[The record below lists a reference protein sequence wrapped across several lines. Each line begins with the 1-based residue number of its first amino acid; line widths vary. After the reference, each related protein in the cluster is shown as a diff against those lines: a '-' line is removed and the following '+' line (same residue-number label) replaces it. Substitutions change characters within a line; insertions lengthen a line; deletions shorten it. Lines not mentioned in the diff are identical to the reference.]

1 MNKLGFLTKY
11 SLGKK
16 IKSKWFIVV
25 NIIILLVIS
34 ALINMDSIIK
44 LFGGDF
50 NNNEEILIID
60 NVGVID
66 TFKNAYEINNKY
78 LKSEINYSIE
88 EYKEG
93 YDNAIEE
100 IKDTDNKILIVIDK
114 DETNYITSKLITN
127 SSMDTITYT
136 IISNTL
142 DSVKREEVLKS
153 YNITKE
159 MYEKIESKV
168 EVERIILDSENKDDN
183 MLTNLVVTIITMP
196 FFFLTVYLVQ
206 MIGAEINEEKSTK
219 SMEIIIS
226 NVSAKT
232 HFISKIISS
241 NVFVLIQGALLIIY
255 CIIGIIIRYFV
266 SGSIINSLPVELTTL
281 GSTLSSSGIMDNIK
295 IALPLMLLLLIIT
308 LFAYSIVSGVLA
320 SVTTNMEDYQQI
332 QTPIVLILLAGFY
345 LSSLASIFK
354 GSIFIK
360 VASYL
365 PFISSLLAPTMY
377 ALGEFSLFDML
388 ISILLM
394 VVTILLLMK
403 YGFRIYK
410 VGILNYS
417 DNNLWKKIFKS
428 MKGEK

>member
-25 NIIILLVIS
+25 NIIILVVIS

-50 NNNEEILIID
+50 NNNEEILVID
-60 NVGVID
+60 NIGVLE
-66 TFKNAYEINNKY
+66 TFKDIYAINNEY
-78 LKSEINYSIE
+78 LKSETKYSIE

-93 YDNAIEE
+93 YDSAIEE
-100 IKDTDNKILIVIDK
+100 IKDTDKILIVIDK

-153 YNITKE
+153 YNITNE

-168 EVERIILDSENKDDN
+168 EVERIILDSENTDDN

-241 NVFVLIQGALLIIY
+241 NVFVLIQGALLLIY
-255 CIIGIIIRYFV
+255 CIIGIIIRYFIN
-266 SGSIINSLPVELTTL
+266 GSIINSLPVELTTL

-360 VASYL
+360 VASYI

>member
-16 IKSKWFIVV
+16 IKSKWFVVV

-34 ALINMDSIIK
+34 VLINMDSIIK

-50 NNNEEILIID
+50 NNNEEILVID
-60 NVGVID
+60 NIGVLE
-66 TFKNAYEINNKY
+66 TFKDIYAINNEY
-78 LKSEINYSIE
+78 LKSETKYSIE

-93 YDNAIEE
+93 YDSAIEE
-100 IKDTDNKILIVIDK
+100 IKDTDKILIVIDK

-394 VVTILLLMK
+394 FVTILLLMK

>member
-50 NNNEEILIID
+50 NNNEEILVID
-60 NVGVID
+60 NIGVLE
-66 TFKNAYEINNKY
+66 TFKDIYAINNEY
-78 LKSEINYSIE
+78 LKSETKYSIE

-93 YDNAIEE
+93 YDSAIEE
-100 IKDTDNKILIVIDK
+100 IKDTDKILIVIDK

-153 YNITKE
+153 YNITNE

-168 EVERIILDSENKDDN
+168 EVERIILDSENTDDN

-377 ALGEFSLFDML
+377 TLGEFSLFDML

-428 MKGEK
+428 MKGDK

>member
-50 NNNEEILIID
+50 NNNEEILVID
-60 NVGVID
+60 NIGVID
-66 TFKNAYEINNKY
+66 TFKNVYEINNKY
-78 LKSEINYSIE
+78 LKSETKYSIE

-93 YDNAIEE
+93 YDSAIEE
-100 IKDTDNKILIVIDK
+100 IKDTDKILIVIDK

-153 YNITKE
+153 YNITNE

-168 EVERIILDSENKDDN
+168 EVERIILDSENTDDN

-360 VASYL
+360 VASYI

>member
-25 NIIILLVIS
+25 NIIILVVIS

-50 NNNEEILIID
+50 NNNEEILVID
-60 NVGVID
+60 NIGVID
-66 TFKNAYEINNKY
+66 TFKNVYEINNKY
-78 LKSEINYSIE
+78 LKSETKYSIE

-93 YDNAIEE
+93 YDSAIEE
-100 IKDTDNKILIVIDK
+100 IKDTDKILIVIDK

-153 YNITKE
+153 YNITNE

-168 EVERIILDSENKDDN
+168 EVERIILDSENTDDN

-241 NVFVLIQGALLIIY
+241 NVFVLIQGALLLIY
-255 CIIGIIIRYFV
+255 CIIGIIIRYFIN
-266 SGSIINSLPVELTTL
+266 GSIINSLPVELTTL

-428 MKGEK
+428 MKGDK

>member
-25 NIIILLVIS
+25 NIIILVVIS

-50 NNNEEILIID
+50 NNNEEILVID
-60 NVGVID
+60 NIGVLE
-66 TFKNAYEINNKY
+66 TFKDIYAINNKY
-78 LKSEINYSIE
+78 LKSETKYSIE

-93 YDNAIEE
+93 YDSAIEE
-100 IKDTDNKILIVIDK
+100 IKDTDKILIVIDK

-153 YNITKE
+153 YNITNE

-168 EVERIILDSENKDDN
+168 EVERIILDSENTDDN

-255 CIIGIIIRYFV
+255 CIIGIIIRYFIN
-266 SGSIINSLPVELTTL
+266 GSIINSLPVELTTL

-360 VASYL
+360 VASYI

-428 MKGEK
+428 MKGDK

>member
-25 NIIILLVIS
+25 NIIILVVIS

-60 NVGVID
+60 NIGVID
-66 TFKNAYEINNKY
+66 TFKNVYEINNKY
-78 LKSEINYSIE
+78 LKSETKYSIE

-93 YDNAIEE
+93 YDSAIEE
-100 IKDTDNKILIVIDK
+100 IKDTDKILIVIDK

-153 YNITKE
+153 YNITNE

-168 EVERIILDSENKDDN
+168 EVERIILDSENTDDN

-241 NVFVLIQGALLIIY
+241 NVFVLIQGALLLIY
-255 CIIGIIIRYFV
+255 CIIGIIIRYFIN
-266 SGSIINSLPVELTTL
+266 GSIINSLPVELTTL

-295 IALPLMLLLLIIT
+295 IVLPLMLLLLIIT

-377 ALGEFSLFDML
+377 TLGEFSLFDML

-428 MKGEK
+428 MKGDK

>member
-16 IKSKWFIVV
+16 IKSKWFVVV

-60 NVGVID
+60 NIGVID
-66 TFKNAYEINNKY
+66 TFKNVYEINNEY
-78 LKSEINYSIE
+78 LKSETKYSIE

-93 YDNAIEE
+93 YDSAIEE
-100 IKDTDNKILIVIDK
+100 IKDTDKILIVIDK

-153 YNITKE
+153 YNITNE

-168 EVERIILDSENKDDN
+168 EVERIILDSENTEDN

-241 NVFVLIQGALLIIY
+241 NVFVLIQGALLLIY
-255 CIIGIIIRYFV
+255 CIIGIIIRYFIN
-266 SGSIINSLPVELTTL
+266 GSIINSLPVELTTL

-377 ALGEFSLFDML
+377 TLGEFSLFDML

-428 MKGEK
+428 MKGDK

>member
-16 IKSKWFIVV
+16 IKSKWFVVV

-34 ALINMDSIIK
+34 VLINMDSIIK

-50 NNNEEILIID
+50 NNNEEILVID
-60 NVGVID
+60 NIGVLE
-66 TFKNAYEINNKY
+66 TFKDIYAINNEY
-78 LKSEINYSIE
+78 LKSETKYSIE

-93 YDNAIEE
+93 YDSAIEE
-100 IKDTDNKILIVIDK
+100 IKDTDKILIVIDK
-114 DETNYITSKLITN
+114 DENNYITSKLITN

-332 QTPIVLILLAGFY
+332 QTPIVLIILAGFY

>member
-50 NNNEEILIID
+50 NNNEEILVID
-60 NVGVID
+60 NIGVLE
-66 TFKNAYEINNKY
+66 TFKDIYAINNEY
-78 LKSEINYSIE
+78 LKSETKYSIE

-93 YDNAIEE
+93 YDSAIEE
-100 IKDTDNKILIVIDK
+100 IKDTDKILIVIDK

-241 NVFVLIQGALLIIY
+241 NVFVLIQGALLLIY
-255 CIIGIIIRYFV
+255 CIIGIIIRYFIN
-266 SGSIINSLPVELTTL
+266 GSIINSLPVELTTL

>member
-25 NIIILLVIS
+25 NIIILVVIS

-50 NNNEEILIID
+50 NNNEEILVID
-60 NVGVID
+60 NIGVID
-66 TFKNAYEINNKY
+66 TFKNVYEINNKY
-78 LKSEINYSIE
+78 LKSETKYSIE

-93 YDNAIEE
+93 YDSAIEE
-100 IKDTDNKILIVIDK
+100 IKDTDKILIVIDK

-142 DSVKREEVLKS
+142 DSIKREEVLKS
-153 YNITKE
+153 YNITNE

-168 EVERIILDSENKDDN
+168 EVERIILDSENTDDN

-241 NVFVLIQGALLIIY
+241 NVFVLIQGALLLIY
-255 CIIGIIIRYFV
+255 CIIGIIIRYFIN
-266 SGSIINSLPVELTTL
+266 GSIINSLPVELTTL

-295 IALPLMLLLLIIT
+295 IVLPLMLLLLIIT

-360 VASYL
+360 VTSYL

-377 ALGEFSLFDML
+377 TLGEFSLFDML

>member
-25 NIIILLVIS
+25 NIIILVVIS

-50 NNNEEILIID
+50 NNNEEILVID
-60 NVGVID
+60 NIGVID
-66 TFKNAYEINNKY
+66 TFKNVYEINNKY
-78 LKSEINYSIE
+78 LKSETKYSIE

-93 YDNAIEE
+93 YDSAIEE
-100 IKDTDNKILIVIDK
+100 IKDTDKILIVIDK

-153 YNITKE
+153 YNITNE

-168 EVERIILDSENKDDN
+168 EVERIILDSENTDDN

-241 NVFVLIQGALLIIY
+241 NVFVLIQGALLLIY
-255 CIIGIIIRYFV
+255 CIIGVIIRYFV

>member
-34 ALINMDSIIK
+34 ALINIDSIIK

-50 NNNEEILIID
+50 NNNEEILVID
-60 NVGVID
+60 NIGVLE
-66 TFKNAYEINNKY
+66 TFKDIYAINNEY
-78 LKSEINYSIE
+78 LKSETKYSIE

-93 YDNAIEE
+93 YDSAIEE
-100 IKDTDNKILIVIDK
+100 IKDTDKILIVIDK

-153 YNITKE
+153 YNITNE

-168 EVERIILDSENKDDN
+168 EVERIILDSENTDDN

-241 NVFVLIQGALLIIY
+241 NVFVLIQGALLLIY
-255 CIIGIIIRYFV
+255 CIIGIIIRYFIN
-266 SGSIINSLPVELTTL
+266 GSIINSLPVELTTL

-360 VASYL
+360 VASYI

-428 MKGEK
+428 MKGDK

>member
-11 SLGKK
+11 TLGKK
-16 IKSKWFIVV
+16 IKSKWIVVV

-34 ALINMDSIIK
+34 VLINMDSIIK

-50 NNNEEILIID
+50 NNNEEILVID
-60 NVGVID
+60 NIGVLE
-66 TFKNAYEINNKY
+66 TFKDIYAINNEY
-78 LKSEINYSIE
+78 LKSETKYSIE

-93 YDNAIEE
+93 YDSAIEE
-100 IKDTDNKILIVIDK
+100 IKDTDKILIVIDK

>member
-1 MNKLGFLTKY
+1 MNKLGFLIKY

-16 IKSKWFIVV
+16 IKSKWFFVV

-44 LFGGDF
+44 VFGGDF
-50 NNNEEILIID
+50 NNDEEILIID
-60 NVGVID
+60 NIGVID
-66 TFKNAYEINNKY
+66 TFKNVYETNNKY
-78 LKSEINYSIE
+78 LKSDTNYSIE

-100 IKDTDNKILIVIDK
+100 IKDSDKILIVIDK
-114 DETNYITSKLITN
+114 DETNYISSKLVTN

-142 DSVKREEVLKS
+142 DSIRTEEVLKS
-153 YNITKE
+153 YNITNE
-159 MYEKIESKV
+159 MYEKIEGKV
-168 EVERIILDSENKDDN
+168 EIERIILVSENTDDN
-183 MLTNLVVTIITMP
+183 MLTNLIVTIITMP

-241 NVFVLIQGALLIIY
+241 NLFVLIQGALLIVY

-266 SGSIINSLPVELTTL
+266 NGSIINSLPVELTTL
-281 GSTLSSSGIMDNIK
+281 GSALSSSGIMDNIK
-295 IALPLMLLLLIIT
+295 VALPLMLLLLVIT
-308 LFAYSIVSGVLA
+308 LFAYSVVSGVLA

-360 VASYL
+360 VASFI
-365 PFISSLLAPTMY
+365 PFISSMLAPTMY
-377 ALGEFSLFDML
+377 ALGEFSLFDMMISNL
-388 ISILLM
+388 IM

-428 MKGEK
+428 MREDK

>member
-16 IKSKWFIVV
+16 IKSKWFVVV

-34 ALINMDSIIK
+34 VLINMDSIIK

-50 NNNEEILIID
+50 NNNEEILVID
-60 NVGVID
+60 NIGVLE
-66 TFKNAYEINNKY
+66 TFKDIYAINNEY
-78 LKSEINYSIE
+78 LKSETKYSIE

-93 YDNAIEE
+93 YDSAIEE
-100 IKDTDNKILIVIDK
+100 IKDTDKILIVIDK
-114 DETNYITSKLITN
+114 DETNNITSKLITN
-127 SSMDTITYT
+127 SSMDMITYT

>member
-1 MNKLGFLTKY
+1 MIKLGFLTKY

-34 ALINMDSIIK
+34 VLINMDSIIK

-50 NNNEEILIID
+50 NNNEEILVID
-60 NVGVID
+60 NIGVLE
-66 TFKNAYEINNKY
+66 TFKDIYAINNEY
-78 LKSEINYSIE
+78 LKSETKYSIE

-93 YDNAIEE
+93 YDSAIEE
-100 IKDTDNKILIVIDK
+100 IKDTDKILIVIDK

-153 YNITKE
+153 YNITNE

-168 EVERIILDSENKDDN
+168 EVERIILDSENTDDN

-360 VASYL
+360 VASYI

-428 MKGEK
+428 MKGDK

>member
-50 NNNEEILIID
+50 NNNEEILVID
-60 NVGVID
+60 NIGVLE
-66 TFKNAYEINNKY
+66 TFKDIYAINNEY
-78 LKSEINYSIE
+78 LKSETKYSIE

-93 YDNAIEE
+93 YDSAIEE
-100 IKDTDNKILIVIDK
+100 IKDTDKILIVIDK

-153 YNITKE
+153 YNITNE

-168 EVERIILDSENKDDN
+168 EVERIILDSENTDDN

-241 NVFVLIQGALLIIY
+241 NVFVLIQGALLLIY
-255 CIIGIIIRYFV
+255 CIIGVIIRYFV

-295 IALPLMLLLLIIT
+295 IVLPLMLLLLIIT

-360 VASYL
+360 VASYI

-428 MKGEK
+428 MKGDK

>member
-1 MNKLGFLTKY
+1 
-11 SLGKK
+11 
-16 IKSKWFIVV
+16 
-25 NIIILLVIS
+25 
-34 ALINMDSIIK
+34 MDSIIK

-50 NNNEEILIID
+50 NNNEEILVID
-60 NVGVID
+60 NIGVID
-66 TFKNAYEINNKY
+66 TFKNVYEINNEY
-78 LKSEINYSIE
+78 LKSETKYSIE

-93 YDNAIEE
+93 YDSAIEE
-100 IKDTDNKILIVIDK
+100 IKDTDKILIVIDK

-153 YNITKE
+153 YNITNE

-168 EVERIILDSENKDDN
+168 EVERIILDSENTDDN

-206 MIGAEINEEKSTK
+206 MIGSEINEEKSTK

-241 NVFVLIQGALLIIY
+241 NVFVLIQGALLLIY
-255 CIIGIIIRYFV
+255 CIIGIIIRYFIN
-266 SGSIINSLPVELTTL
+266 GSIINSLPVELTTL
-281 GSTLSSSGIMDNIK
+281 GSTLSLSGIMDNIK

-360 VASYL
+360 VASYI

>member
-50 NNNEEILIID
+50 NNNEEILVID
-60 NVGVID
+60 NIGVLE
-66 TFKNAYEINNKY
+66 TFKDIYAINNEY
-78 LKSEINYSIE
+78 LKSETKYSIE

-93 YDNAIEE
+93 YDSAIEE
-100 IKDTDNKILIVIDK
+100 IKDTDKILIVIDK

-332 QTPIVLILLAGFY
+332 QTPIVLIILAGFY

-377 ALGEFSLFDML
+377 TLGEFSLFDML

>member
-50 NNNEEILIID
+50 NNNEEILVID
-60 NVGVID
+60 NIGVID
-66 TFKNAYEINNKY
+66 TFKNVYEINNKY
-78 LKSEINYSIE
+78 LKSETKYSIE

-93 YDNAIEE
+93 YDSAIEE
-100 IKDTDNKILIVIDK
+100 IKDTDKILIVIDK
-114 DETNYITSKLITN
+114 DDNNYITSKLVTN

-153 YNITKE
+153 YNITNE

-168 EVERIILDSENKDDN
+168 EVERIILDSENTDDN

-241 NVFVLIQGALLIIY
+241 NVFVLIQGALLLIY
-255 CIIGIIIRYFV
+255 CIIGIIIRYFIN
-266 SGSIINSLPVELTTL
+266 GSIINSLPVELTTL

-360 VASYL
+360 VASYI

-428 MKGEK
+428 MKGDK

>member
-50 NNNEEILIID
+50 NNNEEILVID
-60 NVGVID
+60 NIGVLE
-66 TFKNAYEINNKY
+66 TFKDIYAINNEY
-78 LKSEINYSIE
+78 LKSETKYSIE

-93 YDNAIEE
+93 YDSAIEE
-100 IKDTDNKILIVIDK
+100 IKDTDKILIVIDK
-114 DETNYITSKLITN
+114 DENNYITSKLITN

-332 QTPIVLILLAGFY
+332 QTPIVLIILAGFY

-377 ALGEFSLFDML
+377 TLGEFSLFDML

>member
-50 NNNEEILIID
+50 NNNEEILVID
-60 NVGVID
+60 NIGVLE
-66 TFKNAYEINNKY
+66 TFKDIYAINNEY
-78 LKSEINYSIE
+78 LKSETKYSIE

-93 YDNAIEE
+93 YDSAIEE
-100 IKDTDNKILIVIDK
+100 IKDTDKILIVIDK

-153 YNITKE
+153 YNITNE

-168 EVERIILDSENKDDN
+168 EVERIILDSENTDDN

-241 NVFVLIQGALLIIY
+241 NVFVLIQGALLLIY
-255 CIIGIIIRYFV
+255 CIIGIIIRYFIN
-266 SGSIINSLPVELTTL
+266 GSIINSLPVELTTL

-360 VASYL
+360 VASYI

>member
-50 NNNEEILIID
+50 NNNEEILVID
-60 NVGVID
+60 NIGVLE
-66 TFKNAYEINNKY
+66 TFKDIYAINNEY
-78 LKSEINYSIE
+78 LKSETKYSIE

-93 YDNAIEE
+93 YDSAIEE
-100 IKDTDNKILIVIDK
+100 IKDTDKILIVIDK

-241 NVFVLIQGALLIIY
+241 NVFVLIQGALLLIY

-295 IALPLMLLLLIIT
+295 IALPLILLLLIIT

-377 ALGEFSLFDML
+377 TLGEFSLFDML

>member
-16 IKSKWFIVV
+16 IKSKWFVVV

-50 NNNEEILIID
+50 NNNEEILVID
-60 NVGVID
+60 NIGVLE
-66 TFKNAYEINNKY
+66 TFKDIYAINNEY
-78 LKSEINYSIE
+78 LKSETKYSIE

-93 YDNAIEE
+93 YDSAIEE
-100 IKDTDNKILIVIDK
+100 IKDTDKILIVIDK

-136 IISNTL
+136 IISNAL

-332 QTPIVLILLAGFY
+332 QTPIVLIILAGFY

-377 ALGEFSLFDML
+377 TLGEFSLFDML

>member
-60 NVGVID
+60 NIGVID
-66 TFKNAYEINNKY
+66 TFKNVYEINNKY

-100 IKDTDNKILIVIDK
+100 IKDTDKILIVIDK

-153 YNITKE
+153 YNITNE

-168 EVERIILDSENKDDN
+168 EVERIILDSENTDDN

-295 IALPLMLLLLIIT
+295 IVLPLMLLLLIIT

-360 VASYL
+360 VASYI

-428 MKGEK
+428 MKGDK

>member
-60 NVGVID
+60 NIGVID
-66 TFKNAYEINNKY
+66 TFKNVYEINNKY

-93 YDNAIEE
+93 YDSAIEE
-100 IKDTDNKILIVIDK
+100 IKDTDKILIVIDK

-153 YNITKE
+153 YNITNE

-168 EVERIILDSENKDDN
+168 EVERIILDSENTDDN

-241 NVFVLIQGALLIIY
+241 NVFVLIQGALLLIY
-255 CIIGIIIRYFV
+255 CIIGIIIRYFIN
-266 SGSIINSLPVELTTL
+266 GSIINSLPVELTTL

-360 VASYL
+360 VASYI

-428 MKGEK
+428 MKGDK

>member
-50 NNNEEILIID
+50 NNNEEILVID
-60 NVGVID
+60 NIGVLE
-66 TFKNAYEINNKY
+66 TFKDIYAINNEY
-78 LKSEINYSIE
+78 LKSETKYSIE

-93 YDNAIEE
+93 YDSAIEE
-100 IKDTDNKILIVIDK
+100 IKDTDKILIVIDK

-360 VASYL
+360 VASYI

-428 MKGEK
+428 MKGDK

>member
-60 NVGVID
+60 NIGVID
-66 TFKNAYEINNKY
+66 TFKNVYEINNKY
-78 LKSEINYSIE
+78 LKSETKYSIE

-93 YDNAIEE
+93 YDSAIEE
-100 IKDTDNKILIVIDK
+100 IKDTDKILIVIDK

-153 YNITKE
+153 YNITNE

-168 EVERIILDSENKDDN
+168 EVERIILDSENTDDN

-241 NVFVLIQGALLIIY
+241 NVFVLIQGALLLIY
-255 CIIGIIIRYFV
+255 CIIGIIIRYFIN
-266 SGSIINSLPVELTTL
+266 GSIINSLPVELTTL

-360 VASYL
+360 VTSYL

-377 ALGEFSLFDML
+377 TLGEFSLFDML

>member
-50 NNNEEILIID
+50 NNNEEILVID
-60 NVGVID
+60 NIGVLE
-66 TFKNAYEINNKY
+66 TFKDIYAINNEY
-78 LKSEINYSIE
+78 LKSETKYSIE

-93 YDNAIEE
+93 YDSAIEE
-100 IKDTDNKILIVIDK
+100 IKDTDKILIVIDK

-159 MYEKIESKV
+159 MYEKIESKI

-377 ALGEFSLFDML
+377 TLGEFSLFDML

>member
-1 MNKLGFLTKY
+1 MIKLGFLTKY

-25 NIIILLVIS
+25 NIIILVVIS

-50 NNNEEILIID
+50 NNNEEILVID
-60 NVGVID
+60 NIGVLE
-66 TFKNAYEINNKY
+66 TFKDIYAINNEY
-78 LKSEINYSIE
+78 LKSETKYSIE

-93 YDNAIEE
+93 YDSAIEE
-100 IKDTDNKILIVIDK
+100 IKDTDKILIVIDK

-153 YNITKE
+153 YNITNE

-168 EVERIILDSENKDDN
+168 EVERIILDSENTDDN

-241 NVFVLIQGALLIIY
+241 NVFVLIQGALLLIY
-255 CIIGIIIRYFV
+255 CIIGIIIRYFIN
-266 SGSIINSLPVELTTL
+266 GSIINSLPVELTTL

-360 VASYL
+360 VASYI

-428 MKGEK
+428 MKGDK

>member
-25 NIIILLVIS
+25 NIIILVVIS

-50 NNNEEILIID
+50 NNNEEILVID
-60 NVGVID
+60 NIGVLE
-66 TFKNAYEINNKY
+66 TFKDIYAINNEY
-78 LKSEINYSIE
+78 LKSETKYSIE

-93 YDNAIEE
+93 YDSAIEE
-100 IKDTDNKILIVIDK
+100 IKDTDKILIVIDK

-153 YNITKE
+153 YNITNE

-168 EVERIILDSENKDDN
+168 EVERIILDSENTDDN

-377 ALGEFSLFDML
+377 TLGEFSLFDML

>member
-25 NIIILLVIS
+25 NIIILVVIS

-60 NVGVID
+60 NIGVID
-66 TFKNAYEINNKY
+66 TFKDIYAINNEY
-78 LKSEINYSIE
+78 LKSETKYSIE

-93 YDNAIEE
+93 YDSAIEE
-100 IKDTDNKILIVIDK
+100 IKDTDKILIVIDK

-168 EVERIILDSENKDDN
+168 EVERIILDSENTDDN

-241 NVFVLIQGALLIIY
+241 NVFVLIQGALLLIY
-255 CIIGIIIRYFV
+255 CIIGIIIRYFIN
-266 SGSIINSLPVELTTL
+266 GSIINSLPVELTTL

-360 VASYL
+360 VASYI

-428 MKGEK
+428 MKGDK

>member
-16 IKSKWFIVV
+16 IKSKWFVVV

-50 NNNEEILIID
+50 NNNEEILVID
-60 NVGVID
+60 NIGVLE
-66 TFKNAYEINNKY
+66 TFKDIYAINNEY
-78 LKSEINYSIE
+78 LKSETKYSIE

-93 YDNAIEE
+93 YDSAIEE
-100 IKDTDNKILIVIDK
+100 IKDTDKILIVIDK

-136 IISNTL
+136 IISNAL

-377 ALGEFSLFDML
+377 TLGEFSLFDML

>member
-50 NNNEEILIID
+50 NNNEEILVID
-60 NVGVID
+60 NIGVLE
-66 TFKNAYEINNKY
+66 TFKDIYAINNEY
-78 LKSEINYSIE
+78 LKSETKYSIE

-93 YDNAIEE
+93 YDSAIEE
-100 IKDTDNKILIVIDK
+100 IKDTDKILIVIDK

-168 EVERIILDSENKDDN
+168 EVERIILDSENTDDN

>member
-50 NNNEEILIID
+50 NNNEEILVID
-60 NVGVID
+60 NIGVLE
-66 TFKNAYEINNKY
+66 TFKDIYAINNEY
-78 LKSEINYSIE
+78 LKSETKYSIE

-93 YDNAIEE
+93 YDSAIEE
-100 IKDTDNKILIVIDK
+100 IKDTDKILIVIDK

-153 YNITKE
+153 YNITNE

>member
-1 MNKLGFLTKY
+1 MNKLSFLIKY

-16 IKSKWFIVV
+16 IKSKWFFVV

-44 LFGGDF
+44 VFGGDF
-50 NNNEEILIID
+50 NNDEEILIID
-60 NVGVID
+60 NIGVID
-66 TFKNAYEINNKY
+66 TFKNVYETNNKY
-78 LKSEINYSIE
+78 LKSDTNYSIE

-100 IKDTDNKILIVIDK
+100 IKDSDKILIVIDK
-114 DETNYITSKLITN
+114 DETNYISSKLVTN

-142 DSVKREEVLKS
+142 DSIRTEEVLKS
-153 YNITKE
+153 YNITNE
-159 MYEKIESKV
+159 MYEKIEGKV
-168 EVERIILDSENKDDN
+168 EIERIILDSENTDDN
-183 MLTNLVVTIITMP
+183 MLTNLIVTIITMP

-241 NVFVLIQGALLIIY
+241 NLFVLIQGALLIVY

-266 SGSIINSLPVELTTL
+266 NGSIINSLPVELTTL
-281 GSTLSSSGIMDNIK
+281 GSALSSSGIMDNIK
-295 IALPLMLLLLIIT
+295 VALPLMLLLLVIT
-308 LFAYSIVSGVLA
+308 LFAYSVVSGVLA

-360 VASYL
+360 VASFI
-365 PFISSLLAPTMY
+365 PFISSMLAPTMY
-377 ALGEFSLFDML
+377 ALGEFSLFDMMISNL
-388 ISILLM
+388 IM

-428 MKGEK
+428 MREDK

>member
-60 NVGVID
+60 NIGVID
-66 TFKNAYEINNKY
+66 TFKNVYEINNKY

-100 IKDTDNKILIVIDK
+100 IKDTDKILIVIDK
-114 DETNYITSKLITN
+114 DDNNYITSKLVTN

-142 DSVKREEVLKS
+142 DSIKREEVLKS
-153 YNITKE
+153 YNITNE

-168 EVERIILDSENKDDN
+168 EVERIILDSENTDDN

-241 NVFVLIQGALLIIY
+241 NVFVLIQGALLLIY
-255 CIIGIIIRYFV
+255 CIIGIIIRYFIN
-266 SGSIINSLPVELTTL
+266 GSIINSLPVELTTL

-295 IALPLMLLLLIIT
+295 IVLPLMLLLLIIT

-360 VASYL
+360 VASYI

-428 MKGEK
+428 MKGDK

>member
-25 NIIILLVIS
+25 NIIILVVIS

-50 NNNEEILIID
+50 NNNEEILVID
-60 NVGVID
+60 NIGVID
-66 TFKNAYEINNKY
+66 TFKNVYEINNKY
-78 LKSEINYSIE
+78 LKSETKYSIE

-100 IKDTDNKILIVIDK
+100 IKDTDKILIVIDK
-114 DETNYITSKLITN
+114 DETNYITSKLVTN

-153 YNITKE
+153 YNITNE

-168 EVERIILDSENKDDN
+168 EVERIILDSENTDDN

-241 NVFVLIQGALLIIY
+241 NVFVLIQGALLLIY
-255 CIIGIIIRYFV
+255 CIIGIIIRYFIN
-266 SGSIINSLPVELTTL
+266 GSIINSLPVELTTL

-360 VASYL
+360 VASYI

-428 MKGEK
+428 MKGDK

>member
-1 MNKLGFLTKY
+1 MKIIN
-11 SLGKK
+11 SL
-16 IKSKWFIVV
+16 
-25 NIIILLVIS
+25 
-34 ALINMDSIIK
+34 
-44 LFGGDF
+44 
-50 NNNEEILIID
+50 NNL
-60 NVGVID
+60 
-66 TFKNAYEINNKY
+66 NNKY
-78 LKSEINYSIE
+78 LKSETKYSIE

-93 YDNAIEE
+93 YDSAIEE
-100 IKDTDNKILIVIDK
+100 IKDTDKILIVIDK

-153 YNITKE
+153 YNITNE

-168 EVERIILDSENKDDN
+168 EVERIILDSENTDDN

-241 NVFVLIQGALLIIY
+241 NVFVLIQGALLLIY
-255 CIIGIIIRYFV
+255 CIIGIIIRYFIN
-266 SGSIINSLPVELTTL
+266 GSIINSLPVELTTL

-360 VASYL
+360 VASYI

-428 MKGEK
+428 MKGDK